1 MLCIRLR
8 GNKYSTKVAANLIT
22 PGYEASLIHGSN
34 SILCAIEVAAVYVPA
49 LLAIFKH
56 YYLLGLRVIPTIYL
70 VEDTGELIL

>member
-1 MLCIRLR
+1 M
-8 GNKYSTKVAANLIT
+8 V
-22 PGYEASLIHGSN
+22 PGSN
-34 SILCAIEVAAVYVPA
+34 SMLCAIEVAAVYVPA